1 MKKSDKILKA
11 NYPGVNLS
19 NLCGR
24 SFDNFDLETIIIA
37 FFTRP
42 FLSLYIVIEKGIRR
56 PTLTYVFQKNG
67 VYYSII
73 STRITVTVKLGK

>member
-42 FLSLYIVIEKGIRR
+42 FLSLYIIIEKGIRR
-56 PTLTYVFQKNG
+56 PTVTYVCFKRKVFTIQS
-67 VYYSII
+67 YQQESQ
-73 STRITVTVKLGK
+73 